1 VEQNS
6 TASRVSGKGRIASLT
21 QPEVFRRGL
30 KHVRKDKKLSR
41 LIDKHGKVE
50 LKTAGGIF
58 ESLVESILSQQL
70 ASAAAN
76 SIIRSLR
83 SIYANGQL
91 VPEALRKTPARK
103 MRKAGV
109 SPQKISYLKDLSA
122 KVCKGEINLHNLR
135 RKSDAEIIETLDA
148 VRGIGPWTVQMLLI
162 FTLGRP
168 DVLPVDD
175 LGIRK
180 SVQKVYAMRNLPDR
194 RTIERIAEQWHPYC
208 TVASLYLWREKD
220 GK

>member
-1 VEQNS
+1 M
-6 TASRVSGKGRIASLT
+6 
-21 QPEVFRRGL
+21 GL
-30 KHVRKDKKLSR
+30 KQVRKDKALSR
-41 LIDKHGKVE
+41 VIDKHGKIE
-50 LKTAGGIF
+50 FKTGGGIF

-76 SIIRSLR
+76 SIIRRLR
-83 SIYANGQL
+83 SIYANGKL
-91 VPEALRKTPARK
+91 VPEALRKTPASK
-103 MRKAGV
+103 LRKAGV

-122 KVCKGEINLHNLR
+122 KVCKGEIDLHNLR
-135 RKSDAEIIETLDA
+135 RKSDREIMEMLDA

-175 LGIRK
+175 FGIRK
-180 SVQKVYAMRNLPDR
+180 SVQKVYSLRNLPDSR
-194 RTIERIAEQWHPYC
+194 VIQRIAEQWHPYC